1 MRQHI
6 AQLEPS
12 LGMPA
17 EIVKTRFGD
26 ILRALYRGGVYAFD
40 REAYARFYPLAK
52 IENLDVKEAD
62 VDKME
67 KEGLRFVTV
76 RLADQSS

>member
-1 MRQHI
+1 MK
-6 AQLEPS
+6 A
-12 LGMPA
+12 
-17 EIVKTRFGD
+17 
-26 ILRALYRGGVYAFD
+26 YAFD